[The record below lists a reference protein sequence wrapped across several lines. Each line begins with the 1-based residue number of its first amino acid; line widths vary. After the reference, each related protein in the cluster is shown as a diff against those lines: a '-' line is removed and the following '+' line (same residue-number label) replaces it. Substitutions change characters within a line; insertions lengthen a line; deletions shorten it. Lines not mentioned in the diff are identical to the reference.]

1 MTATATPQAPGRP
14 GRPGGRQHGPRLSRR
29 GPGRVRRTGAGQR
42 VGAMLVWLI
51 VAFDVA
57 LLLWLVASS
66 LKSTRAIFDNPWS
79 IPTHLNFGN
88 YQRAWSESRFGAAAL
103 NTVFVVVTASVLIV
117 VLAAPAAYALARGAA
132 RSGQLVTAVLAV
144 GMGIPFQ
151 VILIPLFVMLQHL
164 HLVNS
169 FNGLILVYV
178 ATSLP
183 FTVILLTGFF
193 RTLPSE
199 MEEAAALDGA
209 GVIRTFA
216 TIMLPLV
223 RSGLITAFLLN
234 AIGLWNETFIALIFL
249 QSAGK
254 QTLSLA
260 LLGFMQRQ
268 QYNGADWGGL
278 FAGVC
283 ILVLPTLLVY
293 IWLGRRIIEGLTL
306 GAGK

>member
-1 MTATATPQAPGRP
+1 MTTPKAPERP
-14 GRPGGRQHGPRLSRR
+14 AVPVVPSRR
-29 GPGRVRRTGAGQR
+29 RAGKVRRTGIGQR
-42 VGAMLVWLI
+42 IGAGLVWLV
-51 VAFDVA
+51 VALDVA
-57 LLLWLVASS
+57 LLLWLVTSS
-66 LKSTRAIFDNPWS
+66 LKTTRAIFDNPWS
-79 IPTHLNFGN
+79 IPIHLDFEN
-88 YQRAWSESRFGAAAL
+88 YTRAWNESRFGAAAL
-103 NTVFVVVTASVLIV
+103 NTVFVVVAAAVLIV

-132 RSGQLVTAVLAV
+132 RSGQLVTALLAV

-151 VILIPLFVMLQHL
+151 VILIPLFVLLQHL
-164 HLVNS
+164 QLVNS
-169 FNGLILVYV
+169 LNGLILVYV

-193 RTLPSE
+193 RTLPSS

-209 GVIRTFA
+209 GVLRTFV

-234 AIGLWNETFIALIFL
+234 AIGLWNETFIALTFL
-249 QSAGK
+249 QSADK

-278 FAGVC
+278 FAGIC
-283 ILVLPTLLVY
+283 ILVLPTLLLY
-293 IWLGRRIIEGLTL
+293 IWLGRRLIEGLTL

>member
-1 MTATATPQAPGRP
+1 VTTIPLKTTGPASTSAP
-14 GRPGGRQHGPRLSRR
+14 PRRRR
-29 GPGRVRRTGAGQR
+29 GRRASRLGLGQR
-42 VGAMLVWLI
+42 LGAVLVWLV
-51 VAFDVA
+51 VAFNVA
-57 LLLWLVASS
+57 LLVWLVASS
-66 LKSTRAIFDNPWS
+66 LKTTRAIFDNPWS
-79 IPTHLNFGN
+79 LPTDLELGN
-88 YQRAWSESRFGAAAL
+88 YARAWSDSKFGAAAI
-103 NTVFVVVTASVLIV
+103 NTVAVVVVAGLLIV
-117 VLAAPAAYALARGAA
+117 GFAAPAAYALARGAA
-132 RSGQLVTAVLAV
+132 RVGQAVTALLAV

-151 VILIPLFVMLQHL
+151 VIMIPLFVMIQRLN
-164 HLVNS
+164 LVNS
-169 FNGLILVYV
+169 LTGLVLIYV

-209 GVIRTFA
+209 GVIRTFV

-234 AIGLWNETFIALIFL
+234 VIGLWNETFIALIFL
-249 QSAGK
+249 QSAEK

-283 ILVLPTLLVY
+283 ILILPTLLLYV
-293 IWLGRRIIEGLTL
+293 WLGRRIVEGLTL

>member
-1 MTATATPQAPGRP
+1 MTATSVKPSTPS
-14 GRPGGRQHGPRLSRR
+14 GPARRRGALSRR
-29 GPGRVRRTGAGQR
+29 PRRVNRLGVGQR
-42 VGAMLVWLI
+42 FGAALVWLL
-51 VAFDVA
+51 VAFNIAV
-57 LLLWLVASS
+57 LLWLVMSS
-66 LKSTRAIFDNPWS
+66 LKTTRAIFDNPWS
-79 IPTHLNFGN
+79 MPTTLELGN
-88 YQRAWSESRFGAAAL
+88 YARAWTDSKFGAAAI
-103 NTVFVVVTASVLIV
+103 NTVVVVLLSGGFIV
-117 VLAAPAAYALARGAA
+117 AFAAPAAYALARGASRVGPA
-132 RSGQLVTAVLAV
+132 ATALLAV

-151 VILIPLFVMLQHL
+151 VIMIPLFVMLQRL
-164 HLVNS
+164 NLVNS
-169 FNGLILVYV
+169 LAGLILVYV

-209 GVIRTFA
+209 GVMRTFV

-234 AIGLWNETFIALIFL
+234 VIGLWNETFIALIFL
-249 QSAGK
+249 QSANN

-283 ILVLPTLLVY
+283 ILVVPTLLLY
-293 IWLGRRIIEGLTL
+293 MWLGRRIVEGLTL